1 MYSFIVLFIVNGI
14 RYKST
19 MYSVFYN
26 VLPIFLIA
34 LLGSVIRRKWL
45 TSSEFWRGLEK
56 LSFYIL
62 FPNVLFEYSAKVDL
76 NSSEFLRLTIALM
89 TSILIIAVMLI
100 LYQIK
105 RPHSGVQFTS
115 IFQGATRYN
124 NYIFFALGA
133 ALFGIEGITIVA
145 TIAPYL
151 LIFTNITAVMSF
163 THYIPQNDG
172 VSTKRKNLILM
183 IKSIGANP
191 FVLASIAGII
201 FNYLQLTLNVGIEQ
215 TIHSLANSALAI
227 GILIVGAGIKLKV
240 DPEDLKQVAFTSCV
254 KLILMPVIT
263 FIVLW
268 LMGITG
274 TAKSVGILFSCLPC
288 ASSSYILSRQLG
300 GDSEVMSSIITF
312 TTIFSILSLSLLV
325 YILG

>member
-1 MYSFIVLFIVNGI
+1 
-14 RYKST
+14 

-45 TSSEFWRGLEK
+45 TSGEFWRGLEK

-62 FPNVLFEYSAKVDL
+62 FPTVLFEYSAKVDL
-76 NSSEFLRLTIALM
+76 NSSEFLRLTIALI
-89 TSILIIAVMLI
+89 TSILIVAIILI
-100 LYQIK
+100 LYQTK
-105 RPHSGVQFTS
+105 RPYSRVQFTS
-115 IFQGATRYN
+115 VFQGATRYN

-133 ALFGIEGITIVA
+133 ALFGTDGLTIVA
-145 TIAPYL
+145 TISPYL
-151 LIFTNITAVMSF
+151 LILTNIIAVMSF
-163 THYIPQNDG
+163 THYIPKSG
-172 VSTKRKNLILM
+172 GSSTKRKNLLLM
-183 IKSIGANP
+183 IKSIGTNP
-191 FVLASIAGII
+191 FVLASIAGVT
-201 FNYLQLTLNVGIEQ
+201 FNYLQLTLNVGIEN

-240 DPEDLKQVAFTSCV
+240 APEHFKQVVFTSSV

-300 GDSEVMSSIITF
+300 GDPETMSSIITF

>member
-1 MYSFIVLFIVNGI
+1 
-14 RYKST
+14 

-62 FPNVLFEYSAKVDL
+62 FPTVLFEYSAKVDL

-105 RPHSGVQFTS
+105 RPYSRVQFTS
-115 IFQGATRYN
+115 VFQGATRYN

-133 ALFGIEGITIVA
+133 ALFGIEGLTIVA
-145 TIAPYL
+145 TISPYL

-163 THYIPQNDG
+163 THYIPKNDG

-191 FVLASIAGII
+191 FVLASIAGVT
-201 FNYLQLTLNVGIEQ
+201 FNYLQLTLNVGIEK

-240 DPEDLKQVAFTSCV
+240 RPEHLKQVAFTSCV
-254 KLILMPVIT
+254 KLILMPVVT

-300 GDSEVMSSIITF
+300 GDPETMSSIITF